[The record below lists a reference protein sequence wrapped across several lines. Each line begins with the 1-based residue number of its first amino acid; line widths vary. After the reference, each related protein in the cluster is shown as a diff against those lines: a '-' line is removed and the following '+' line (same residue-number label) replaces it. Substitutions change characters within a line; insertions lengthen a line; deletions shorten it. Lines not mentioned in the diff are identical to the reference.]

1 MSDLSSFL
9 STRNKNGW
17 SAKLWDGFIEAV
29 GARLAPLEE
38 QLGIQK
44 EVTDAIIARGLTVIE
59 QELTPIVN
67 NAEEY
72 FDGAKADLDSKLV
85 RFEEKVIGGTVIA
98 LSTSPSKLV
107 LGDVV
112 TFVLNS
118 ADREFFAPTPYVAIS
133 RTSTVANWAIGKV
146 NSFNRLTGQLAIT
159 PEKVEGTGGPYTDWV
174 ITSLPGATM
183 LQKYYYEQT
192 VALRAQVAADKSGTA
207 ADKIATETARDDSL
221 NARSGAVSARTSAE
235 QVFADMRKA
244 VAAPVVVPTNPVEG
258 QLWWDGTV
266 TRVYQSGVGFVPT
279 VTVSIG
285 GRRYEKG
292 IFGVNPDGV
301 INVAG
306 GFTAALVF
314 VNGTLLD
321 EDTHYTSD
329 SPTITVLNAVE
340 GDRYFVEAY
349 LSTSAVD
356 YYTKEQVDNKVGEP
370 NGIAGLDDGGK
381 VPSAQLPALTTTATV
396 GAALAGANGK
406 ATPDDGDFFAGVLA
420 GCSTPFK
427 TTWGNLKAALRS
439 AFDLIYP
446 RLTANNNFTGLNNFG
461 AQIQIKG
468 GGYPQMRLANAAG
481 DIAATFY
488 TDTTT
493 NFARI
498 ETYTFAGAVWGSLLI
513 KGGGYNDLVINGAAV
528 WNSGNLPGGAAADIA
543 GSNASYKAFSGLMIE
558 TRIQAVAQ
566 AWVPFQAAGFFST
579 TIADQGYVWQNATGK
594 PVMITGS
601 IVAAGAAQAEIS
613 AQGTAYEQIA
623 GAASSGGS
631 RANFA
636 IMIPP
641 GWFFRFLS
649 TSGTT
654 NYSLRIQ
661 RF

>member
-9 STRNKNGW
+9 STQNNAW
-17 SAKLWDGFIEAV
+17 STQLWDGLIEAI

-38 QLGIQK
+38 NLGIQR

-72 FDGAKADLDSKLV
+72 FGQAQADLDAKTI
-85 RFEEKVIGGTVIA
+85 RFEKKVTGGTVVA
-98 LSTSPSKLV
+98 FSTSSSNLV
-107 LGDVV
+107 LGGVA
-112 TFVLNS
+112 TLVLDP
-118 ADREFFAPTPYVAIS
+118 ADREFFATTPYVAIS
-133 RTSTVANWAIGKV
+133 RASTVNNWAIGKV
-146 NSFNRLTGQLAIT
+146 NSFNRTTGLLSVT
-159 PEKVEGTGGPYTDWV
+159 LEKVEGTGGPYTDWV

-192 VALRAQVAADKSGTA
+192 VALRAQVATDKSGTA
-207 ADKIATETARDDSL
+207 ADKNATETARDESI
-221 NARSGAVSARTSAE
+221 NARSGAVSAKTSAE
-235 QVFADMRKA
+235 QVYADMRKA
-244 VAAPVVVPTNPVEG
+244 VAAPVVIPTNPVEG
-258 QLWWDGTV
+258 QLWWDGEV

-340 GDRYFVEAY
+340 GDRYFIEAY

-381 VPSAQLPALTTTATV
+381 VPPAQLPALTTTATV
-396 GAALAGANGK
+396 GAAMAGANGK
-406 ATPDDGDFFAGVLA
+406 AVPDDSDFFGGVLA
-420 GCSTPFK
+420 GGSTMFK
-427 TTWGNLKAALRS
+427 ATWGNLKAALRA

-446 RLTANNNFTGLNNFG
+446 RLTANNNFTGLNDFG

-468 GGYPQMRLANAAG
+468 GGYPQMRLVNAAG
-481 DIAATFY
+481 GIAATFY
-488 TDTTT
+488 ADTTT

-498 ETYTFAGAVWGSLLI
+498 ETYTFAGAVWGSLVI
-513 KGGGYNDLVINGAAV
+513 KGGGYNDLLINGATV
-528 WNSGNLPGGAAADIA
+528 WNTGNLPGGAVADIS
-543 GSNASYKAFSGLMIE
+543 GSNASYKVFSGQMIE
-558 TRIQAVAQ
+558 ARVQAVAQ

-613 AQGTAYEQIA
+613 AQGSAYEQIA
-623 GAASSGGS
+623 GAVSSGGS

-654 NYSLRIQ
+654 NYSLRLQ